1 MVEINNLTTEDID
14 EEAIKKIAD
23 IVLRGEGKENLS
35 FSLAFV
41 GQGRMR
47 QVNKKF
53 RKKNR
58 VTDVLSFSESKA
70 LLEKFKVGNLVKTQ
84 NLGEIIICIRE
95 VKKNAKRF
103 DFSFQKELS
112 RVLIHGILHLMG
124 YDHETNEKD
133 AKKMREKEEQYL
145 KSLPP
150 ASSLRGA

>member
-1 MVEINNLTTEDID
+1 MIEINNLTTEDID
-14 EEAIKKIAD
+14 EGAIKKLAD
-23 IVLRGEGKENLS
+23 IVLQGEGKESSS

-95 VKKNAKRF
+95 VKKNAKRLEF
-103 DFSFQKELS
+103 PFQQELS
-112 RVLIHGILHLMG
+112 RVLIHGILHLLG

-133 AKKMREKEEQYL
+133 AERMREKEEQYL
-145 KSLPP
+145 KIIS
-150 ASSLRGA
+150 

>member
-1 MVEINNLTTEDID
+1 
-14 EEAIKKIAD
+14 
-23 IVLRGEGKENLS
+23 
-35 FSLAFV
+35 
-41 GQGRMR
+41 MR

-95 VKKNAKRF
+95 VKKNAKRLEF
-103 DFSFQKELS
+103 PFQQELF
-112 RVLIHGILHLMG
+112 RVLIHGILHLLG

-133 AKKMREKEEQYL
+133 AERMREKEEQYL
-145 KSLPP
+145 KIIS
-150 ASSLRGA
+150 